1 MTDYLITNSAA
12 LVGGIED
19 ASVPASFDPAYASH
33 ALRFTESQE
42 AALTLPGIPDIWIHA
57 TCYYDDFSLV
67 TSGTGNFWTVGVPNA
82 IVAQIK
88 RNAAVKS
95 LNYAG
100 LYDNFPLVI
109 GPTLDALPRATRFIL
124 DVHLEIGIAI
134 AGNANDFRASFYI
147 NGALLAQVIGRCN
160 PINGRGP
167 VKFAFGGSNFLGG
180 NARFFVSNILVSNLD
195 TRGRQFR
202 ILRPTGPGTLATG
215 VGGFAELGDSDPATL
230 AYARAAGD
238 AVTSTLTPGAAPPG
252 TIGRVRLVTYARNA
266 VEAPNPALVVNRLR
280 LGGTDYDA
288 APQAPAGASITAL
301 TSDWALNPATGLP
314 WTWSDLASLE
324 IGFMGTN

>member
-12 LVGGIED
+12 LIGGVED
-19 ASVPASFDPAYASH
+19 ASVSGSFDPAYASH
-33 ALRFTESQE
+33 ALRFSHSQE
-42 AALTLPGIPDIWIHA
+42 AALTLPGIPDVWIHA
-57 TCYYDDFSLV
+57 TCYYDDFSLTTAGV
-67 TSGTGNFWTVGVPNA
+67 GSFWTVGVPNA
-82 IVAQIK
+82 NVAQVK
-88 RNAAVKS
+88 RNAAVKT

-100 LYDNFPLVI
+100 LYDTGPNSI
-109 GPTLDALPRATRFIL
+109 GPALDALPSAVRFTL
-124 DVHLEIGIAI
+124 DVHLETGIAI
-134 AGNANDFRASFYI
+134 AGNANDHRCSVYI
-147 NGALLAQVIGRCN
+147 NGTLRGQVLGRAN
-160 PINGRGP
+160 AVAGGKP
-167 VKFAFGGSNFLGG
+167 VKFAFGGTSFLGG
-180 NARFFVSNILVSNLD
+180 AARFFLSNILVSNLD

-202 ILRPTGPGTLATG
+202 ILRPTGLGSLATG
-215 VGGFAELGDSDPATL
+215 VGGYAELGDSDPATF

-238 AVTSTLTPGAAPPG
+238 AVTSTLTPGAASPG
-252 TIGRVRLVTYARNA
+252 TIGRLRLVTYARNA

-288 APQAPAGASITAL
+288 APQAPAGATITAL